1 MDDIIKELKRFWPAV
16 TLARG
21 CHTES
26 KDRVERMIRSVHE
39 KLIAWMIE
47 QQSPHWSV
55 GCYDVQWTINT
66 QGSKAPEQTPY
77 FKLFGHH
84 PRMNI
89 SHSSVNPKVL
99 DQYHTEAELSEVVE
113 K

>member
-26 KDRVERMIRSVHE
+26 KDGVERVIRSVHE
-39 KLIAWMIE
+39 KLVAWM
-47 QQSPHWSV
+47 PHWSV
-55 GCYDVQWTINT
+55 GCYDVQWRINT
-66 QGSKAPEQTPY
+66 QCSKALQQTPY

-84 PRMNI
+84 PRMDI
-89 SHSSVNPKVL
+89 SVSPKLL
-99 DQYHTEAELSEVVE
+99 DAYHTEAELPEAVE